1 MATGG
6 MIVSVTVILP
16 AQWSV
21 TTKGVPM
28 TPDGKPNLHAPA
40 PKMTDGRTPD
50 LSGLWDVEK
59 RPCIEATSPFGCSD
73 ALDGVP
79 VGFIN
84 VTTGAAEHHPCNR
97 GQRL

>member
-21 TTKGVPM
+21 TTKGVPT

-59 RPCIEATSPFGCSD
+59 RPCIEAD
-73 ALDGVP
+73 VP
-79 VGFIN
+79 VWM
-84 VTTGAAEHHPCNR
+84 
-97 GQRL
+97 